1 MARVAPFEE
10 EVWGT
15 SVFSRLARTQ
25 YKALA
30 IMRWRLLTNRMR
42 SVQGAFELGARGI
55 TFMVYCT
62 MGLGLAVGL
71 GGGAFSI
78 ASRGRWEFLPIVF
91 WAVFL
96 VWQVI
101 PIALASFQEQFDL
114 SGLLRFPVNFGS
126 FYLLHIVF
134 GMVDVSALL
143 GGICCVGIWLGITI
157 ARPELFL
164 WAALAL
170 IIYAVFNV
178 LLARAILSWID
189 RWLAQRRTRE
199 IVSAVFLLFMLSLQ
213 LLNPALRQNRNRVHA
228 RSSSAEYAEQ
238 QKVINEVQP
247 WTRAT
252 GAVAIWLPPG
262 LASEGLGERAEE
274 KTPAALR
281 SLGVLGL
288 YVLAAGAV
296 LAVRLKAEYRG
307 ENLGEAPARKKVT
320 QRENKWLL
328 DGSGPIA
335 AVMEKELRTVPRS
348 MPLLFA
354 MGGPLL
360 TVLIIGTVLRN
371 ATNPS
376 GHQFVLAF
384 PLCVAYSL
392 LGFTQMIY
400 NNLGAEGTG
409 IQLLFLSPTPIRT
422 VLLAKNL
429 LHALLF
435 CVVGAIAGVFAIW
448 RLGVPDGA
456 IGAATAAWLLFAL
469 PTNIAAGNIL
479 SLIMPYRVN
488 LGRMSRQRGSQA
500 SALLSML
507 IQVCVVA
514 VGAGVFL
521 LCNHFE
527 KLWLAA
533 PVFIVLSGVMVF
545 VWIRILRNADGMA
558 NQHRENLIAILAK
571 TE

>member
-1 MARVAPFEE
+1 
-10 EVWGT
+10 
-15 SVFSRLARTQ
+15 
-25 YKALA
+25 
-30 IMRWRLLTNRMR
+30 
-42 SVQGAFELGARGI
+42 
-55 TFMVYCT
+55 
-62 MGLGLAVGL
+62 
-71 GGGAFSI
+71 
-78 ASRGRWEFLPIVF
+78 
-91 WAVFL
+91 
-96 VWQVI
+96 
-101 PIALASFQEQFDL
+101 
-114 SGLLRFPVNFGS
+114 
-126 FYLLHIVF
+126 
-134 GMVDVSALL
+134 
-143 GGICCVGIWLGITI
+143 
-157 ARPELFL
+157 
-164 WAALAL
+164 
-170 IIYAVFNV
+170 
-178 LLARAILSWID
+178 
-189 RWLAQRRTRE
+189 
-199 IVSAVFLLFMLSLQ
+199 
-213 LLNPALRQNRNRVHA
+213 
-228 RSSSAEYAEQ
+228 
-238 QKVINEVQP
+238 
-247 WTRAT
+247 
-252 GAVAIWLPPG
+252 LPPG

-288 YVLAAGAV
+288 YVLATGVV
-296 LAVRLKAEYRG
+296 LATRLKAEYRG
-307 ENLGEAPARKKVT
+307 ENLGEAPSRKKVT

-371 ATNPS
+371 ATNSS
-376 GHQFVLAF
+376 GHQFILAF

-435 CVVGAIAGVFAIW
+435 CVVGAIAGVFAML

-456 IGAATAAWLLFAL
+456 VGAATAAWLLFAL
-469 PTNIAAGNIL
+469 PTNVAAGNIL
-479 SLIMPYRVN
+479 SLVMPYRVN
-488 LGRMSRQRGSQA
+488 LGKMSRQRGSQA

-507 IQVCVVA
+507 IQVGVVA

-521 LCNHFE
+521 FCNHFE
-527 KLWLAA
+527 KLWLAV
-533 PVFIVLSGVMVF
+533 PVFIALSGVMVF
-545 VWIRILRNADGMA
+545 VWLRILRNADGMA
-558 NQHRENLIAILAK
+558 NQHRENLIAMLAK